1 MVKQK
6 GIIMKKRCERIDFS
20 SRFIGPRSTT
30 VLVRKGRLD
39 TIETEDAYNYG
50 DEWGD
55 YIIFPYSTE
64 VIIGRDGYDG
74 CSIEH
79 IQNGKKMMILETEDI
94 IEYKDMLKKFESGKF
109 ERFV

>member
-1 MVKQK
+1 
-6 GIIMKKRCERIDFS
+6 MKKRCEMIEVS
-20 SRFIGPRSTT
+20 NRFIDSRSAT

-79 IQNGKKMMILETEDI
+79 IQNGKKMLILETEDI
-94 IEYKDMLKKFESGKF
+94 TEYKDMLKKFESGKF
-109 ERFV
+109 ERFF